1 MGSRDRCNAGVG
13 WRSLLAVC
21 AIGLALAAAAVGV
34 AVLAGGGPTALAAA
48 DRAWLVP
55 AITSRLFV
63 VNAVVVGVCGMGL
76 AAIGWVLH
84 SVGAP
89 ARRTRARG
97 REGTVMI
104 EFALA
109 LPIALGLTLL
119 MIQSSL
125 LMVGNLCVHYAAF
138 CAARTA
144 IVQVPADDSP
154 DEQPNQVSGWGS
166 SRKLQRIRRAAV
178 WAVMPVSSSHPDA
191 PAGDDSVLGGSLE
204 RFFGRYGLDVPRWVE
219 INLGRRLQ
227 YAMDHTRVDLLPP
240 LNEVTETY
248 REHEDLRVTVEHTFY
263 LSVPYAARLLATMD
277 ADDGVELD
285 FGSGQFGTVI
295 RATCTLPNEGV
306 HDYIDVE
313 PFPQ

>member
-1 MGSRDRCNAGVG
+1 
-13 WRSLLAVC
+13 
-21 AIGLALAAAAVGV
+21 
-34 AVLAGGGPTALAAA
+34 
-48 DRAWLVP
+48 
-55 AITSRLFV
+55 
-63 VNAVVVGVCGMGL
+63 
-76 AAIGWVLH
+76 
-84 SVGAP
+84 
-89 ARRTRARG
+89 
-97 REGTVMI
+97 MI

-109 LPIALGLTLL
+109 LPIALALTLL

-125 LMVGNLCVHYAAF
+125 LMVGNLCVHYSAF

-154 DEQPNQVSGWGS
+154 DEQPNQVAGWAS
-166 SRKLQRIRRAAV
+166 SQKLQRIRRAAV

-191 PAGDDSVLGGSLE
+191 PAGDDSVLSGSLA
-204 RFFGRYGLDVPRWVE
+204 RFFGQYGQDVPRWVE
-219 INLGRRLQ
+219 NNLGRRWQ
-227 YAMDHTRVDLLPP
+227 YAMDHTRVALAPP
-240 LNEVTETY
+240 LNEVTY

-263 LSVPYAARLLATMD
+263 LSVPYAARLLAAMD

-285 FGSGQFGTVI
+285 FGSGQYGTVI